1 MRRSNICGLLIFVM
15 TMVNSEKLQ
24 YNRIPMK
31 EALRSMQTR
40 NRLPREPKSDF
51 LSMPEEGAQILPFR
65 ITDEVTTEVPLDSEP
80 QSKSED
86 DQLRGEEN
94 IFATSGTD
102 VQVGTSNSVR
112 ADRIPV
118 FEPINYQDDQ
128 LRGEQNIF
136 ATSGSVNVRVSE
148 AIDEGTEPVTDEEP
162 EEDDPEP
169 TFSPSSFLNLGTNPF
184 QAYLPQLPQQ
194 FPISIG
200 YPQITSGNP
209 GYTLPTQVPI
219 GYPQTHPVQV
229 YPVYPSGAQGIYY
242 PQVYIEQEDD
252 VTTSTEPE
260 YALRSGVGTGLDT
273 RKESGSGTGTGKK
286 DDDKK
291 TGGIGGLVSSDTGKL
306 VLGLGAGYLL
316 YNHIK
321 NQNRPQRPQQYQQ
334 HPYYQQQPYY
344 QPQPQ
349 YQPQQQYQPYQQYQP
364 SQPTYSYQPS
374 TPSFTSSTSS
384 FSSSTPSFTSST
396 PSFTSSTPSFTSST
410 PTFTSQP
417 SFQSGNRPYSG
428 VGAIYGRTEA
438 RTTEEDQSPDERI
451 IIRIPYLTNL
461 EPPKRTKRS
470 TITTDL
476 SEDLKVT
483 YYQVPH
489 PAQNPPLPVVYQD
502 GIETRKTGN
511 KKTGISDTGKL
522 VLGLGAGYLLYNHV
536 KNQQRPQYQPQPYY
550 QPQRPYY
557 QPQYQYQPSR
567 PVYNYQPGY
576 GYGK

>member
-1 MRRSNICGLLIFVM
+1 MRRSIICVLLIFVM

-94 IFATSGTD
+94 IFATSGPD

-118 FEPINYQDDQ
+118 FEPQNYENDQ

-148 AIDEGTEPVTDEEP
+148 AIDEGTEPVTDEPEDI

-229 YPVYPSGAQGIYY
+229 YPVFPSGAQGIYY

-252 VTTSTEPE
+252 GTTGIEPG
-260 YALRSGVGTGLDT
+260 YTLRSGVGTSLDT
-273 RKESGSGTGTGKK
+273 RKGSGVGTGLESRSGDD

-291 TGGIGGLVSSDTGKL
+291 TGGLKGVNTGKL
-306 VLGLGAGYLL
+306 ALGLGAGLLL
-316 YNHIK
+316 YNHFK
-321 NQNRPQRPQQYQQ
+321 NQNKPQRPQYQPQ
-334 HPYYQQQPYY
+334 PYYQQNHYY

-349 YQPQQQYQPYQQYQP
+349 YQPSRPVYNYQP
-364 SQPTYSYQPS
+364 SQPTYNYQPS

-384 FSSSTPSFTSST
+384 FSSSTPT
-396 PSFTSSTPSFTSST
+396 FTSSTPSFTSST

-438 RTTEEDQSPDERI
+438 RTIEEDQSPDERI

-536 KNQQRPQYQPQPYY
+536 KNQQRPQYQPQYQPQSYY